1 MTFEPTPCQP
11 RPQATPR
18 FYLKS
23 GSGLAL
29 HHASVLVWMHTLNAP
44 KYIVYSYA
52 KFYLL
57 FPPLPLSSRL
67 QEKHTREKLR
77 DHLKMITRLQSE
89 LAEMQGRVAEVR
101 TKIREADERRKRM
114 LATATR

>member
-1 MTFEPTPCQP
+1 MYIFISNPH
-11 RPQATPR
+11 
-18 FYLKS
+18 L
-23 GSGLAL
+23 
-29 HHASVLVWMHTLNAP
+29 VL
-44 KYIVYSYA
+44 
-52 KFYLL
+52 
-57 FPPLPLSSRL
+57 SRL

-89 LAEMQGRVAEVR
+89 LAEMQRRVREVR